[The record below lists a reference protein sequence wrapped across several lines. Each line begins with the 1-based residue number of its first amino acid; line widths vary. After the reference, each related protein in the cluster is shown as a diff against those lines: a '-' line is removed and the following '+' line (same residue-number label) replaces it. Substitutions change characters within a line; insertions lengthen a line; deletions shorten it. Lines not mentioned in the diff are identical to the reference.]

1 MPDRFYAVGPV
12 ASEIGLLRA
21 LLAKRLYPAE
31 RTFFL
36 EVLERAL
43 RRPMSA
49 RERETIEK
57 KAQAYGAV
65 YEEPDA
71 VPVPK
76 GSVGVM
82 PWGALPKGP
91 PGRRVA

>member
-1 MPDRFYAVGPV
+1 MPDRFYPVGPV
-12 ASEIGLLRA
+12 ASEVGLLRA

-43 RRPMSA
+43 RRPMSP
-49 RERETIEK
+49 RERDAIEK

-71 VPVPK
+71 TPVPV
-76 GSVGVM
+76 GAVGVM
-82 PWGALPKGP
+82 PWGTLPKRP

>member
-1 MPDRFYAVGPV
+1 MPDRFYPVGPV
-12 ASEIGLLRA
+12 ASEVGLLRA
-21 LLAKRLYPAE
+21 LLAKRLYPSD
-31 RTFFL
+31 RRFVQ
-36 EVLERAL
+36 EVLERVV
-43 RRPMSA
+43 RRPMSP
-49 RERETIEK
+49 REREIIAE

-71 VPVPK
+71 GPVPV